1 MEEETHSIFLKKRQL
16 PFFQGISDY
25 IQTRSAGDKF
35 IFLILGILIATTS
48 LIGFLK
54 LQEKI
59 MVVEPAYGGSI
70 IEGDIGT
77 PRFVNPLLALTTTDQ
92 DLTTLTYAGLMGLG
106 PNNTLVPVLAQ
117 SYIISPDGKTYQ
129 FTLRNNV
136 KFSDGTPITAD
147 DVVFTVQKAQD
158 SALKSPQ
165 YANWAGV
172 QAVALDPHT
181 IQFTLSAPYAQFI
194 YDTTLGILPAHLWRN
209 ITDAEFPFS
218 PLETNPVGEGPFAVT
233 NITRDSQGDITRF
246 DLSANPNYALG
257 RPYLDSYHFAFYE
270 DQASLQTA
278 FSKRQIDSA
287 YGIKSRHTLTAPYSH
302 LFAVF
307 FGQSGSDALTKVTT
321 REALSMAIDRN
332 DIVQNVLGGYATPL
346 NGPVPAGS
354 GTEITSGNKYSDVQT
369 AQSLLKKSGWIYAT
383 STSSWKDT
391 KGNELSVTLKT
402 SNVPELKILAQKIQA
417 NWQKIGIKTTIQV
430 YEPGDL
436 AQNVISPRAFQALLF
451 GMVIGKGGDLYDF
464 WSSKERANPGLNITG
479 YNNPAVDTLLT
490 KFRSETDPLARA
502 KELAQINNLIATD
515 YPAAFIESPDFLY
528 SVPTDLKGVIL
539 PQITAPSDRFAT
551 AASWYR
557 RTVSV
562 WPFLTRNK

>member
-1 MEEETHSIFLKKRQL
+1 MEEETHSVFLKKRPL

-35 IFLILGILIATTS
+35 IFLILGILVATTS
-48 LIGFLK
+48 IIGFLK

-70 IEGDIGT
+70 TEGDVGA
-77 PRFVNPLLALTTTDQ
+77 PRFVNPLLALSTTDQ

-117 SYIISPDGKTYQ
+117 SYIVSPDGKTYQ
-129 FTLRNNV
+129 FTLRNNL
-136 KFSDGTPITAD
+136 KFTDGSPITAD

-181 IQFTLSAPYAQFI
+181 VQFTLSAPYAQFM
-194 YDTTLGILPAHLWRN
+194 YDTTVGILPAHLWRN
-209 ITDAEFPFS
+209 ITDSEFPFS
-218 PLETNPVGEGPFAVT
+218 PLETNPVGEGPFVVT
-233 NITRDSQGDITRF
+233 NIVRDAQGDITHY
-246 DLSANPNYALG
+246 DLKANPDYAPG
-257 RPYLDSYHFAFYE
+257 RAFLDSYHFEFYE

-278 FSKRQIDSA
+278 FSKGQIESA
-287 YGIKSRHTLTAPYSH
+287 YGVTSKHTLTAPYSH

-307 FGQSGSDALTKVTT
+307 FGQTESDALTKVTT
-321 REALSMAIDRN
+321 RAALSMAIDRN
-332 DIVQNVLGGYATPL
+332 NIVQNVLGGYATPL
-346 NGPVPAGS
+346 NGPVPPGS
-354 GTEITSGNKYSDVQT
+354 GAEVTPGNKYSDIQT
-369 AQSLLKKSGWIYAT
+369 AQTLLKKSGWTYAT
-383 STSSWKDT
+383 STASWKDG
-391 KGNELSVTLKT
+391 KGNQLSVTLKT
-402 SNVPELKILAQKIQA
+402 SNVPELKVLAQKIQA
-417 NWQKIGIKTTIQV
+417 DWQKLGVKTTIQV

-436 AQNVISPRAFQALLF
+436 AQNVINPRAFQALLF
-451 GMVIGKGGDLYDF
+451 GMVVGKGGDLYDF
-464 WSSKERANPGLNITG
+464 WDSKERAAPGLNITS
-479 YNNPAVDTLLT
+479 YSNPSVDTLLT
-490 KFRSETDPLARA
+490 KFRSETDPLVRA
-502 KELAQINNLIATD
+502 KELAQINDLIAAD

-551 AASWYR
+551 IALWYR

-562 WPFLTRNK
+562 WPFLVRK

>member
-1 MEEETHSIFLKKRQL
+1 MEEETHSIFLKKRPL

-35 IFLILGILIATTS
+35 IFLILGILVGTTS
-48 LIGFLK
+48 IIGFLK

-70 IEGDIGT
+70 TEGDIGT
-77 PRFVNPLLALTTTDQ
+77 PRFVNPLLAFSTTDQ

-106 PNNTLVPVLAQ
+106 PNNTLVPVLAR
-117 SYIISPDGKTYQ
+117 SYIVSPDGKTYQ

-158 SALKSPQ
+158 STLKSPQ

-181 IQFTLSAPYAQFI
+181 VQFTLSAPYAQFI

-233 NITRDSQGDITRF
+233 NITRDSQGDITRY
-246 DLSANPNYALG
+246 DLSANQNYALS

-270 DQASLQTA
+270 DQSSLQTA
-278 FSKRQIDSA
+278 FSKNQIDSA

-307 FGQSGSDALTKVTT
+307 FGQNGSDALTKVTT

-346 NGPVPAGS
+346 NGPVPPGS
-354 GTEITSGNKYSDVQT
+354 GIEVTSGNKYSDVQT

-383 STSSWKDT
+383 STSSWKDS

-417 NWQKIGIKTTIQV
+417 NWQKIDIKTTIQV

-451 GMVIGKGGDLYDF
+451 GMVIGKGSDLYDF
-464 WSSKERANPGLNITG
+464 WSSKEHAAPGLNITG
-479 YNNPAVDTLLT
+479 YNNPTVDTLLT
-490 KFRSETDPLARA
+490 KFRSETDPLART
-502 KELAQINNLIATD
+502 KELAQINNTIALD

-551 AASWYR
+551 IASWYR